1 MADLKDSLIETETYE
16 DCPGCKSAYL
26 SRKGARAPNK
36 QLIYLGLLVLCNA
49 LPISSLYPFLYF
61 MVKDFHI
68 AKSDDDIGYYAG
80 FVGSSFMFGRF
91 LTAVAWGRVA
101 DKYGRRPVMFAGV
114 ISVIIFN
121 TLFGLSKTFWMAL
134 LSRFLLGTFNG
145 MLGPVKA
152 YASEICSEEHQ
163 ALGVAV
169 VGTTWGFGLI
179 VGPALGGYLAQP
191 AIKYPKLF
199 KNTILDRFP
208 YLLPSLCIT
217 AFAIVALVIAFDMP
231 ETLHKHEKSGMSY
244 GTPEEKVSLRKD
256 NIDDE
261 VEKGSAV
268 DEPERLQHRTNGTMS
283 KPLWRNWPLL
293 ASTLVYCIWSLHDIA
308 YTEIFSLWAVSPK
321 SHGGLSFTSSDVG
334 NVLAASGFSMLVFQ
348 LAIFPP
354 LANFLGPIL
363 TTRLSSALSIPLV
376 AAYSYISRL
385 DNFWLWVTTLTGSFL
400 LINNSVTQDQR
411 GAANGLSLSI
421 VSLFKAIGPAGGG
434 SIFAWAQTR
443 KDAFILPG
451 DEIVFFFLNVF
462 GFLTVLAT
470 FEPFLP
476 RSTNKLKTNMPS
488 MVQRSQSL
496 DRHH

>member
-179 VGPALGGYLAQP
+179 VGPALGGYLAQ
-191 AIKYPKLF
+191 
-199 KNTILDRFP
+199 
-208 YLLPSLCIT
+208 
-217 AFAIVALVIAFDMP
+217 

-385 DNFWLWVTTLTGSFL
+385 DNFWLWVAVLSASILKNVFSVTTLTGSFL